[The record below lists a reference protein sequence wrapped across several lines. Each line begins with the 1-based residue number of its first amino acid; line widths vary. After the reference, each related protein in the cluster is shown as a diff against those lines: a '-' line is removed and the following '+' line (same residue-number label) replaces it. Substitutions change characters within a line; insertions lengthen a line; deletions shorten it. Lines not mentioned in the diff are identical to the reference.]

1 MDNIAFLVSKTS
13 AVQLWLL
20 GSKPKMYSDIV
31 GMFDIYLIFF
41 LSTHFAKLPSLALQ
55 VKILYFKLFNEI
67 TTADVFF
74 SEDSLCNDDKS
85 G

>member
-41 LSTHFAKLPSLALQ
+41 VNPFCKTPF
-55 VKILYFKLFNEI
+55 FGI
-67 TTADVFF
+67 TG
-74 SEDSLCNDDKS
+74 EDIIFQAF
-85 G
+85 

>member
-13 AVQLWLL
+13 TVQLWLL

-31 GMFDIYLIFF
+31 GMVDIYLIF
-41 LSTHFAKLPSLALQ
+41 LSTHFAQLPSLALQ

>member
-1 MDNIAFLVSKTS
+1 MDNVAFLVSKTS
-13 AVQLWLL
+13 AVQLL

-31 GMFDIYLIFF
+31 GMFDIYLIF
-41 LSTHFAKLPSLALQ
+41 LSTHFAQLPSLALQ
-55 VKILYFKLFNEI
+55 VTILYFKLFNEI

-74 SEDSLCNDDKS
+74 FSEDSLCNDDKS